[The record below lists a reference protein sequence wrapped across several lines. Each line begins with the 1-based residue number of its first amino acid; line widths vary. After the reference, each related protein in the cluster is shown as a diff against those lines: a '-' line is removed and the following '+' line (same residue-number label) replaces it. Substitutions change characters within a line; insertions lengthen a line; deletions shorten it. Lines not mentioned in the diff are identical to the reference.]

1 MKYIK
6 YTTLT
11 MVLLT
16 ATGCS
21 SLSGGTNGA
30 MLGAGI
36 GALAGQAIGHDTK
49 STLIGTGVGALAGS
63 IFGNEAEHQATRKRE
78 QFRNH
83 DDWTTRRSTTR
94 RVLDENGNV
103 VTVGEE
109 TTTSESRE
117 SGYTGLP
124 N

>member
-6 YTTLT
+6 STTC
-11 MVLLT
+11 VIALLT

-21 SLSGGTNGA
+21 RLSGGTNGA
-30 MLGAGI
+30 MIGGGI
-36 GALAGQAIGHDTK
+36 GALAGQAIGHNTE
-49 STLIGTGVGALAGS
+49 STLIGTGVGALGGL
-63 IFGNEAEHQATRKRE
+63 IIGNEVEHQNRRE
-78 QFRNH
+78 RLHNH
-83 DDWTTRRSTTR
+83 DGWTTRRSTTH

-109 TTTSESRE
+109 TTTSETRE

-124 N
+124 NQ